1 MSTDTDAVIIEPPAS
16 HRASVI
22 WLHGLGADGHD
33 FEPVVPELRLPD
45 QLGIRF
51 IFPHAPIRPVTI
63 NGGMAMRAWYDVKG
77 PDLRRGEDAGAI
89 TESTRIINRF
99 IAAEIDAGVA
109 AHRIVLAGFSQGG
122 AITLHCGLRYP
133 ERLAGLL
140 ALSTYLPLPGQL
152 AAEKSVAGRTVPIL
166 MLHGVYDPV
175 IPLQAGLQ
183 SCEFLKQAGYDIEWQ
198 TYPMQ
203 HSLCLEEIQHIG
215 RWIERVL
222 TLT

>member
-1 MSTDTDAVIIEPPAS
+1 MSITSDAVIIEPAAG

-33 FEPVVPELRLPD
+33 FEPIVPELRLPD

-51 IFPHAPIRPVTI
+51 IFPHAPIRPITI
-63 NGGMAMRAWYDVKG
+63 NGGMNMRAWYDVKNQ
-77 PDLRRGEDAGAI
+77 DLPWEEDAEAI
-89 TESTRIINRF
+89 AESTKIINRF
-99 IAAEIDAGVA
+99 IAAEIHAGIA
-109 AHRIVLAGFSQGG
+109 ASRIVLAGFSQGG

-133 ERLAGLL
+133 ERLAGLI
-140 ALSTYLPLPGQL
+140 ALSCYLPLPGRL
-152 AAEKSVAGRTVPIL
+152 AAEKSAAGQAVPIL
-166 MLHGVYDPV
+166 MVHGVFDPI
-175 IPLQAGLQ
+175 IPLQAGVQ
-183 SCEFLKQAGYDIEWQ
+183 SCDFLKQAGYDVQWQ

-203 HSLCLEEIQHIG
+203 HAVCLEEIQRIG